1 VSLFIART
9 DRLGLVGPNGA
20 GKSTLFGLILG
31 EEKPDTGTIEW
42 ERGADF
48 GFLPQESAP
57 AGDETILHIA
67 TSGKKL
73 EPTEDDYDIDYTLE
87 PRARKILAGLGFKEG
102 DADKL
107 AKTFSGGWVM
117 RAHLARLLVAE
128 PALLL
133 LDEPT
138 NHLDLE
144 ALLWF
149 QDYLTRYPGGLVVI
163 SHDRA
168 FLNALCTGML
178 ELRAGTLHYYHG
190 NYDNFLKEKEAR
202 KAQQAAAFKNQ
213 QREIAH
219 LQKFVDR
226 FGAKASMASRAKSKE
241 KQIERLQ
248 EVAVEEPTEELKRI
262 NFKFP
267 QPPRSGLKVIELEHV
282 QQAYGNHVVYRD
294 LNFTAERGQRIVLVG
309 PNGAGKSTLLK
320 ILADVIPIQ
329 GGTRELGSNVVPA
342 TSPRTA
348 SITSRP
354 TLTVFENV
362 MSLRTAENQLTEQ
375 QARAILGAF
384 LFRKD
389 DVHKPVSVLS
399 GGEKSRLAL
408 ARLLVKPPNL
418 LLMDEPTTHLD
429 IQSID
434 SLVGA
439 LKNYEGTL
447 IFISHDVHFIKA
459 LAENVLHVHS
469 GRLTPYAGN
478 YDYYLEKSKATDARA
493 ALTAG
498 FTDAAG
504 ARNRGPAPEGRA
516 QGPPTSPQIPHAASS
531 KPKPITARDRP
542 RSASSASSIVD
553 QVGQLEKPVKLRTR
567 SQAGRDHRRAR
578 GRSTQHSDL
587 RRQGQVPSPQ
597 PRAERHR
604 RSDQRSPPPS
614 EWEAAATEARGMGV
628 PGAPRQNITT
638 TRDKMEPRPVAAFLL
653 RSDLFEVPCHPAY
666 RDGTAESF
674 PARSATGRI
683 ADDRLRQHGIRLGQ
697 RRLIVGMHEAKRPA
711 GLHLFAHLH
720 QRADPHR
727 RINAVFRLGAAR
739 PEAQGGQSHAHRID
753 LLHKPTGLRRQ
764 RFLPARLRQLRGI
777 INDGHVA
784 ALRPDDLAKLRQR
797 RAARNRLLEL
807 PAGRRLVRRHAAHHQ
822 HLRRRASA

>member
-1 VSLFIART
+1 MLTIADVSKSYGTRELFSDVSLFIART

-20 GKSTLFGLILG
+20 GKSTLFNLILG

-67 TSGKKL
+67 TSGKQL
-73 EPTEDDYDIDYTLE
+73 EPTDDNYDIDYTLE
-87 PRARKILAGLGFKEG
+87 PRAKKILAGLGFKEG

-178 ELRAGTLHYYHG
+178 ELRANTLHYYHG
-190 NYDNFLKEKEAR
+190 NYDNFLQEKEAR
-202 KAQQAAAFKNQ
+202 KAQQAALFKNQ

-219 LQKFVDR
+219 LQTFVDR
-226 FGAKASMASRAKSKE
+226 FGAKASLATRAKSKE
-241 KQIERLQ
+241 KQIERLK
-248 EVAVEEPTEELKRI
+248 EVAVEEPQEELKRI

-267 QPPRSGLKVIELEHV
+267 QPPRSGLKVIELKNV

-294 LNFTAERGQRIVLVG
+294 LNFTVERGQRMVLIG

-329 GGTRELGSNVVPA
+329 AGTRELGYNTVCGYFAQNRLDNLKSD
-342 TSPRTA
+342 
-348 SITSRP
+348 
-354 TLTVFENV
+354 LTVLENV
-362 MSLRTAENQLTEQ
+362 MELRTVENQLTEQ

-389 DVHKPVSVLS
+389 DVHKPIGVLS

-429 IQSID
+429 IPSID
-434 SLVGA
+434 SLINA
-439 LKNYEGTL
+439 LKSFEGTL
-447 IFISHDVHFIKA
+447 IFISHDVHFIRSI
-459 LAENVLHVHS
+459 AENVLHVHS

-478 YDYYLEKSKATDARA
+478 YDYYLDKSKATDARA
-493 ALTAG
+493 AITAG
-498 FTDAAG
+498 FTDA
-504 ARNRGPAPEGRA
+504 RPTQEVKKEPSKETKLTTPAKAKATPN
-516 QGPPTSPQIPHAASS
+516 QIR
-531 KPKPITARDRP
+531 KFRE
-542 RSASSASSIVD
+542 
-553 QVGQLEKPVKLRTR
+553 QVGQLEKQVSELEAK
-567 SQAGRDHRRAR
+567 QAEITAALEAPETYADKGKFHHLNREL
-578 GRSTQHSDL
+578 STI
-587 RRQGQVPSPQ
+587 V
-597 PRAERHR
+597 
-604 RSDQRSPPPS
+604 DQITAATT
-614 EWEAAATEARGMGV
+614 EWELAATQLAE
-628 PGAPRQNITT
+628 
-638 TRDKMEPRPVAAFLL
+638 ME
-653 RSDLFEVPCHPAY
+653 
-666 RDGTAESF
+666 
-674 PARSATGRI
+674 
-683 ADDRLRQHGIRLGQ
+683 
-697 RRLIVGMHEAKRPA
+697 
-711 GLHLFAHLH
+711 
-720 QRADPHR
+720 
-727 RINAVFRLGAAR
+727 
-739 PEAQGGQSHAHRID
+739 
-753 LLHKPTGLRRQ
+753 KP
-764 RFLPARLRQLRGI
+764 
-777 INDGHVA
+777 
-784 ALRPDDLAKLRQR
+784 
-797 RAARNRLLEL
+797 
-807 PAGRRLVRRHAAHHQ
+807 
-822 HLRRRASA
+822 

>member
-1 VSLFIART
+1 MLTIADVSKSYGTRELFAEVSLFIART

-48 GFLPQESAP
+48 GYLPQESAP

-73 EPTEDDYDIDYTLE
+73 EPDEDDYDIDYTLE
-87 PRARKILAGLGFKEG
+87 PRAKKILAGLGFKEG
-102 DADKL
+102 DAMKV
-107 AKTFSGGWVM
+107 AKSFSGGWVM

-149 QDYLTRYPGGLVVI
+149 QEYLIRYPGGLVVI

-178 ELRAGTLHYYHG
+178 ELRSGRLNYYHG
-190 NYDNFLKEKEAR
+190 NYDNFLTEKEAR
-202 KAQQAAAFKNQ
+202 KAQQQAAFKNQ

-241 KQIERLQ
+241 KQIERL
-248 EVAVEEPTEELKRI
+248 EAVAVEEPTEELRRI

-282 QQAYGNHVVYRD
+282 RQAYGEHVVYRD
-294 LNFTAERGQRIVLVG
+294 LNFTSERGQRIVLVG

-320 ILADVIPIQ
+320 ILAGVLPIQ
-329 GGTRELGSNVVPA
+329 GGTRELGSNVVPGYFA
-342 TSPRTA
+342 QNRLDNLNA
-348 SITSRP
+348 EA
-354 TLTVFENV
+354 TVFENV
-362 MSLRTAENQLTEQ
+362 MELRTNENQLTEQ

-389 DVHKPVSVLS
+389 DVHKKVSILS

-408 ARLLVKPPNL
+408 ARILVKPPNL

-434 SLVGA
+434 SLIGA
-439 LKNYEGTL
+439 LKAYEGTL

-459 LAENVLHVHS
+459 LAETVLHVHS

-478 YDYYLEKSKATDARA
+478 YDYYLEKSKSTDARA

-498 FTDAAG
+498 FTDARPKQEKA
-504 ARNRGPAPEGRA
+504 PA
-516 QGPPTSPQIPHAASS
+516 AAPAST
-531 KPKPITARDRP
+531 K
-542 RSASSASSIVD
+542 SASTPATKKLSPNEVRKFRED
-553 QVGQLEKPVKLRTR
+553 VGQLEKKVVELETK
-567 SQAGRDHRRAR
+567 QAEITAALEAPETYADKGKFHHLNREL
-578 GRSTQHSDL
+578 ST
-587 RRQGQVPSPQ
+587 VV
-597 PRAERHR
+597 
-604 RSDQRSPPPS
+604 DQIT
-614 EWEAAATEARGMGV
+614 AAT
-628 PGAPRQNITT
+628 
-638 TRDKMEPRPVAAFLL
+638 
-653 RSDLFEVPCHPAY
+653 
-666 RDGTAESF
+666 TAWEQAVEKLSELES
-674 PARSATGRI
+674 
-683 ADDRLRQHGIRLGQ
+683 
-697 RRLIVGMHEAKRPA
+697 
-711 GLHLFAHLH
+711 
-720 QRADPHR
+720 
-727 RINAVFRLGAAR
+727 
-739 PEAQGGQSHAHRID
+739 
-753 LLHKPTGLRRQ
+753 
-764 RFLPARLRQLRGI
+764 
-777 INDGHVA
+777 
-784 ALRPDDLAKLRQR
+784 
-797 RAARNRLLEL
+797 
-807 PAGRRLVRRHAAHHQ
+807 
-822 HLRRRASA
+822 

>member
-48 GFLPQESAP
+48 GYLPQESAP

-73 EPTEDDYDIDYTLE
+73 EPDEDDYDIDYTLE
-87 PRARKILAGLGFKEG
+87 PRAKKILAGLGFKEG
-102 DADKL
+102 DAMKV
-107 AKTFSGGWVM
+107 AKSFSGGWVM

-149 QDYLTRYPGGLVVI
+149 QEYLIRYPGGLVVI

-178 ELRAGTLHYYHG
+178 ELRSGRLNYYHG
-190 NYDNFLKEKEAR
+190 NYDNFLTEKEAR
-202 KAQQAAAFKNQ
+202 KSQQQAAYKNQ

-241 KQIERLQ
+241 KQIERL
-248 EVAVEEPTEELKRI
+248 EAVAVEEPTEELKRI

-267 QPPRSGLKVIELEHV
+267 QPPRSGLKVIDLEHV
-282 QQAYGNHVVYRD
+282 KQAYGDHVVYRD

-320 ILADVIPIQ
+320 ILAGVLPIQ
-329 GGTRELGSNVVPA
+329 GGVRELGSNVVPGYFA
-342 TSPRTA
+342 QNRLDNLNADA
-348 SITSRP
+348 S
-354 TLTVFENV
+354 VFENV
-362 MSLRTAENQLTEQ
+362 MELRTNENQLTEQ

-389 DVHKPVSVLS
+389 DVHKKVSILS

-408 ARLLVKPPNL
+408 ARILVKPPNL

-434 SLVGA
+434 SLIGA
-439 LKNYEGTL
+439 LKAYEGTL

-478 YDYYLEKSKATDARA
+478 YDYYLEKSKSTDARA

-498 FTDAAG
+498 FTDARPKQEKVA
-504 ARNRGPAPEGRA
+504 AVVPTA
-516 QGPPTSPQIPHAASS
+516 TSPASGK
-531 KPKPITARDRP
+531 KPSPNEVRKFREE
-542 RSASSASSIVD
+542 
-553 QVGQLEKPVKLRTR
+553 VGQLEKKVVELEAKQSEITAALEAPETYADKGKFHHLNREL
-567 SQAGRDHRRAR
+567 
-578 GRSTQHSDL
+578 STI
-587 RRQGQVPSPQ
+587 V
-597 PRAERHR
+597 
-604 RSDQRSPPPS
+604 DQ
-614 EWEAAATEARGMGV
+614 
-628 PGAPRQNITT
+628 IT
-638 TRDKMEPRPVAAFLL
+638 
-653 RSDLFEVPCHPAY
+653 
-666 RDGTAESF
+666 
-674 PARSATGRI
+674 SAT
-683 ADDRLRQHGIRLGQ
+683 
-697 RRLIVGMHEAKRPA
+697 
-711 GLHLFAHLH
+711 
-720 QRADPHR
+720 
-727 RINAVFRLGAAR
+727 AAW
-739 PEAQGGQSHAHRID
+739 E
-753 LLHKPTGLRRQ
+753 K
-764 RFLPARLRQLRGI
+764 
-777 INDGHVA
+777 A
-784 ALRPDDLAKLRQR
+784 AEKLAE
-797 RAARNRLLEL
+797 LEK
-807 PAGRRLVRRHAAHHQ
+807 
-822 HLRRRASA
+822 

>member
-1 VSLFIART
+1 MLTIADVSKSYGTRELFAEVSLFIART
-9 DRLGLVGPNGA
+9 DRLGLIGPNGA

-48 GFLPQESAP
+48 GYLPQESAP

-73 EPTEDDYDIDYTLE
+73 EPDEDDYDIDYTLE
-87 PRARKILAGLGFKEG
+87 PRAKKILAGLGFKEG
-102 DADKL
+102 DALKL

-149 QDYLTRYPGGLVVI
+149 QDYLIRYPGGLVVI

-178 ELRAGTLHYYHG
+178 ELRSGRLNYYHG
-190 NYDNFLKEKEAR
+190 NYDNYLTEKEAR
-202 KAQQAAAFKNQ
+202 KAQQAAAFKTQ

-219 LQKFVDR
+219 LQVFVDR

-241 KQIERLQ
+241 KQIERLK
-248 EVAVEEPTEELKRI
+248 EVAVEEPTEELRKM

-267 QPPRSGLKVIELEHV
+267 QPPRSGLKVINLEHV
-282 QQAYGNHVVYRD
+282 QQAYGDHVVYKD
-294 LNFTAERGQRIVLVG
+294 LNFSCERGQRIVLVG

-320 ILADVIPIQ
+320 ILAGVITIQ
-329 GGTRELGSNVVPA
+329 GGERELGSNVVPGYFA
-342 TSPRTA
+342 QNRLDNLDA
-348 SITSRP
+348 SM
-354 TLTVFENV
+354 TVFENV
-362 MSLRTAENQLTEQ
+362 MSLRTNENQLTEQ

-389 DVHKPVSVLS
+389 DVHKPISVLS

-408 ARLLVKPPNL
+408 ARILVKPPNL

-434 SLVGA
+434 ALVGA

-459 LAENVLHVHS
+459 LAKNVLHVHS
-469 GRLTPYAGN
+469 GRLTPYAGD
-478 YDYYLEKSKATDARA
+478 YDYYLDKSKSTDARA

-498 FTDAAG
+498 FTDARPVQQKA
-504 ARNRGPAPEGRA
+504 AAKN
-516 QGPPTSPQIPHAASS
+516 SPVAAASPAKA
-531 KPKPITARDRP
+531 KPSANEIRKFREEVGRLEQKVVQLEAKQSEITNALEDP
-542 RSASSASSIVD
+542 ASYADKGKFHHLNLELSTIVD
-553 QVGQLEKPVKLRTR
+553 QITT
-567 SQAGRDHRRAR
+567 ATA
-578 GRSTQHSDL
+578 
-587 RRQGQVPSPQ
+587 
-597 PRAERHR
+597 A
-604 RSDQRSPPPS
+604 
-614 EWEAAATEARGMGV
+614 WETAATKLAE
-628 PGAPRQNITT
+628 
-638 TRDKMEPRPVAAFLL
+638 ME
-653 RSDLFEVPCHPAY
+653 SD
-666 RDGTAESF
+666 R
-674 PARSATGRI
+674 
-683 ADDRLRQHGIRLGQ
+683 
-697 RRLIVGMHEAKRPA
+697 
-711 GLHLFAHLH
+711 
-720 QRADPHR
+720 
-727 RINAVFRLGAAR
+727 
-739 PEAQGGQSHAHRID
+739 
-753 LLHKPTGLRRQ
+753 
-764 RFLPARLRQLRGI
+764 
-777 INDGHVA
+777 
-784 ALRPDDLAKLRQR
+784 
-797 RAARNRLLEL
+797 
-807 PAGRRLVRRHAAHHQ
+807 
-822 HLRRRASA
+822 

>member
-1 VSLFIART
+1 MLTIADVSKSYGTRELFHDVSLFIART
-9 DRLGLVGPNGA
+9 DRLGLIGPNGA
-20 GKSTLFGLILG
+20 GKSTLFNLILG

-42 ERGADF
+42 ERGSDF

-73 EPTEDDYDIDYTLE
+73 EPTDDDYDIDYTLE
-87 PRARKILAGLGFKEG
+87 PRAKKILAGLGFKEG
-102 DADKL
+102 DALKL

-149 QDYLTRYPGGLVVI
+149 QDYLSRYPGGLVVI

-178 ELRAGTLHYYHG
+178 ELRSNTLHYYHG
-190 NYDNFLKEKEAR
+190 NYDNFLTEKEAR

-248 EVAVEEPTEELKRI
+248 EVAVDEPTEELRKM

-282 QQAYGNHVVYRD
+282 QQAYGDHVVYRD

-320 ILADVIPIQ
+320 ILADVIPIN
-329 GGTRELGSNVVPA
+329 GGTRELGSNVVTGYFA
-342 TSPRTA
+342 QNRLDNLDA
-348 SITSRP
+348 SM
-354 TLTVFENV
+354 TVFEIV
-362 MSLRTAENQLTEQ
+362 MSLRTNENQLTEQ

-408 ARLLVKPPNL
+408 ARILVKPPNL

-447 IFISHDVHFIKA
+447 IFISHDVHFIRA
-459 LAENVLHVHS
+459 LAQNVLHVHS
-469 GRLTPYAGN
+469 GRLTPYAGD
-478 YDYYLEKSKATDARA
+478 YDYYLEKSKAGDARA

-498 FTDAAG
+498 FTDA
-504 ARNRGPAPEGRA
+504 RPV
-516 QGPPTSPQIPHAASS
+516 QTSSANPKPQISDSKSPKPAASK
-531 KPKPITARDRP
+531 KPTPNEIRKFREK
-542 RSASSASSIVD
+542 
-553 QVGQLEKPVKLRTR
+553 VGQLEKAVAVLEIKQSELAAELEAPETYSSPGKAQQLNRELTSIVDQITIATTEWEQAAVKL
-567 SQAGRDHRRAR
+567 
-578 GRSTQHSDL
+578 
-587 RRQGQVPSPQ
+587 
-597 PRAERHR
+597 E
-604 RSDQRSPPPS
+604 
-614 EWEAAATEARGMGV
+614 E
-628 PGAPRQNITT
+628 
-638 TRDKMEPRPVAAFLL
+638 MEK
-653 RSDLFEVPCHPAY
+653 
-666 RDGTAESF
+666 T
-674 PARSATGRI
+674 
-683 ADDRLRQHGIRLGQ
+683 
-697 RRLIVGMHEAKRPA
+697 
-711 GLHLFAHLH
+711 
-720 QRADPHR
+720 
-727 RINAVFRLGAAR
+727 
-739 PEAQGGQSHAHRID
+739 
-753 LLHKPTGLRRQ
+753 
-764 RFLPARLRQLRGI
+764 
-777 INDGHVA
+777 
-784 ALRPDDLAKLRQR
+784 
-797 RAARNRLLEL
+797 
-807 PAGRRLVRRHAAHHQ
+807 
-822 HLRRRASA
+822 

>member
-1 VSLFIART
+1 MLTIADVSKSYGTRELFSDVSLFIART
-9 DRLGLVGPNGA
+9 DRLGLIGPNGA

-48 GFLPQESAP
+48 GYLPQESAP

-73 EPTEDDYDIDYTLE
+73 EPTDDDYDIDYTLE
-87 PRARKILAGLGFKEG
+87 PRARKILDGLGFKTD

-190 NYDNFLKEKEAR
+190 NYDNFLTEKEAR
-202 KAQQAAAFKNQ
+202 KHQQAAAFKNQ

-219 LQKFVDR
+219 LQVFVDR

-241 KQIERLQ
+241 KQIERLK
-248 EVAVEEPTEELKRI
+248 EVAVEEPTEELRKM

-267 QPPRSGLKVIELEHV
+267 QPPRSGLKVVDLKHV
-282 QQAYGNHVVYRD
+282 RQAYGENVIYKD
-294 LNFTAERGQRIVLVG
+294 LNFTAERGQGIVLIG

-320 ILADVIPIQ
+320 ILAGVIPIQ
-329 GGTRELGSNVVPA
+329 GGERELGSNVVPGYFA
-342 TSPRTA
+342 QNRLDNLNPDA
-348 SITSRP
+348 
-354 TLTVFENV
+354 TVFENV
-362 MSLRTAENQLTEQ
+362 MELRTNENQLTEQ

-399 GGEKSRLAL
+399 GGEKTRLAL
-408 ARLLVKPPNL
+408 ARILVKPPNL

-434 SLVGA
+434 ALVHA
-439 LKNYEGTL
+439 LRGYEGTL

-459 LAENVLHVHS
+459 LAKNVLHVHS
-469 GRLTPYAGN
+469 GRLTNYAGD
-478 YDYYLEKSKATDARA
+478 YDYYLEKSKLSDARA
-493 ALTAG
+493 AITAG
-498 FTDAAG
+498 FTDGRPKQAEAKKAAPVAAVAAKPKASPSEIRKFRESVG
-504 ARNRGPAPEGRA
+504 VLEKKVVDLEAKQAEITAALEAPETYADKGKFQHLNREL
-516 QGPPTSPQIPHAASS
+516 
-531 KPKPITARDRP
+531 TAM
-542 RSASSASSIVD
+542 
-553 QVGQLEKPVKLRTR
+553 T
-567 SQAGRDHRRAR
+567 
-578 GRSTQHSDL
+578 DL
-587 RRQGQVPSPQ
+587 VT
-597 PRAERHR
+597 
-604 RSDQRSPPPS
+604 
-614 EWEAAATEARGMGV
+614 AATEAWEKAV
-628 PGAPRQNITT
+628 SQLSE
-638 TRDKMEPRPVAAFLL
+638 MEKA
-653 RSDLFEVPCHPAY
+653 
-666 RDGTAESF
+666 
-674 PARSATGRI
+674 
-683 ADDRLRQHGIRLGQ
+683 
-697 RRLIVGMHEAKRPA
+697 
-711 GLHLFAHLH
+711 
-720 QRADPHR
+720 
-727 RINAVFRLGAAR
+727 
-739 PEAQGGQSHAHRID
+739 
-753 LLHKPTGLRRQ
+753 
-764 RFLPARLRQLRGI
+764 
-777 INDGHVA
+777 
-784 ALRPDDLAKLRQR
+784 
-797 RAARNRLLEL
+797 
-807 PAGRRLVRRHAAHHQ
+807 
-822 HLRRRASA
+822 

>member
-1 VSLFIART
+1 MLTIADVSKSYGTRELFAEVSLFIART

-20 GKSTLFGLILG
+20 GKSTLFSLILG
-31 EEKPDTGTIEW
+31 EERPDTGTIEW

-57 AGDETILHIA
+57 AGEETILHIA

-73 EPTEDDYDIDYTLE
+73 QPDEDDWDIDYTLE

-102 DADKL
+102 DAEKL

-149 QDYLTRYPGGLVVI
+149 QDYLSRYPGGLVVI

-178 ELRAGTLHYYHG
+178 ELRGGRLNYYHG
-190 NYDNFLKEKEAR
+190 NYDDYLKEKEAR
-202 KAQQAAAFKNQ
+202 KDQQAALFKNQ

-248 EVAVEEPTEELKRI
+248 EVAVEEPQEELKRI
-262 NFKFP
+262 NFRFP
-267 QPPRSGLKVIELEHV
+267 QPPRSGLRVIELAKV
-282 QQAYGNHVVYRD
+282 QQAYGDHVVYRD

-320 ILADVIPIQ
+320 ILAGVIPIQ
-329 GGTRELGSNVVPA
+329 GGERELGSNVFTGYFAQNRIDNLKPE
-342 TSPRTA
+342 
-348 SITSRP
+348 
-354 TLTVFENV
+354 LTVFENV
-362 MSLRTAENQLTEQ
+362 MELRTNENQLTEQ

-389 DVHKPVSVLS
+389 DVHKPIGVLS

-429 IQSID
+429 IASID
-434 SLVGA
+434 ALINA
-439 LKNYEGTL
+439 LKSYEGTL
-447 IFISHDVHFIKA
+447 IFISHDVHFIRA

-478 YDYYLEKSKATDARA
+478 YDYYLEKSKAGDARA

-498 FTDAAG
+498 FSDARPKQA
-504 ARNRGPAPEGRA
+504 AAPAPA
-516 QGPPTSPQIPHAASS
+516 PAPAPAA
-531 KPKPITARDRP
+531 PARKKA
-542 RSASSASSIVD
+542 SASEVRKFREH
-553 QVGQLEKPVKLRTR
+553 VGQLEKAVVELEAK
-567 SQAGRDHRRAR
+567 QAEITAQLEAPETYADKGKFHHLNRELSTVVDEIRAA
-578 GRSTQHSDL
+578 TT
-587 RRQGQVPSPQ
+587 
-597 PRAERHR
+597 AWE
-604 RSDQRSPPPS
+604 
-614 EWEAAATEARGMGV
+614 EAATKLAE
-628 PGAPRQNITT
+628 
-638 TRDKMEPRPVAAFLL
+638 ME
-653 RSDLFEVPCHPAY
+653 
-666 RDGTAESF
+666 
-674 PARSATGRI
+674 
-683 ADDRLRQHGIRLGQ
+683 Q
-697 RRLIVGMHEAKRPA
+697 
-711 GLHLFAHLH
+711 
-720 QRADPHR
+720 
-727 RINAVFRLGAAR
+727 
-739 PEAQGGQSHAHRID
+739 
-753 LLHKPTGLRRQ
+753 
-764 RFLPARLRQLRGI
+764 
-777 INDGHVA
+777 
-784 ALRPDDLAKLRQR
+784 
-797 RAARNRLLEL
+797 
-807 PAGRRLVRRHAAHHQ
+807 
-822 HLRRRASA
+822 

>member
-1 VSLFIART
+1 MTDGAAPVWVSGFMLTIADVSKSYGTRELFSDVSLFIART
-9 DRLGLVGPNGA
+9 DRLGLIGPNGA

-57 AGDETILHIA
+57 AGEETILHIA
-67 TSGKKL
+67 TSGKQL
-73 EPTEDDYDIDYTLE
+73 EPTEDNYDIDYTLE
-87 PRARKILAGLGFKEG
+87 PRARKILAGLGFKDDDPE
-102 DADKL
+102 KL
-107 AKTFSGGWVM
+107 AKSFSGGWVM

-190 NYDNFLKEKEAR
+190 NYDNFLTEKEAR
-202 KAQQAAAFKNQ
+202 KAQQLAAFKNQ

-219 LQKFVDR
+219 LQTFVDR

-241 KQIERLQ
+241 KQIERLK
-248 EVAVEEPTEELKRI
+248 EVAVEEPTEELRKM

-282 QQAYGNHVVYRD
+282 QQAYGDHIVYRD
-294 LNFTAERGQRIVLVG
+294 LNFTAERGQRIVLIG

-320 ILADVIPIQ
+320 ILAGVIPIQ
-329 GGTRELGSNVVPA
+329 GGTRELGSNVVPGYFA
-342 TSPRTA
+342 QNRLDNLNPDA
-348 SITSRP
+348 
-354 TLTVFENV
+354 TVFENV
-362 MSLRTAENQLTEQ
+362 MELRTNENQLTEQ

-399 GGEKSRLAL
+399 GGEKTRLAL
-408 ARLLVKPPNL
+408 ARLLVRPPNL

-434 SLVGA
+434 ALVMA
-439 LKNYEGTL
+439 LKSYEGTL
-447 IFISHDVHFIKA
+447 IFISHDVHFIRS

-478 YDYYLEKSKATDARA
+478 YDYYLEKSKLSDARA
-493 ALTAG
+493 AITAG
-498 FTDAAG
+498 FTDGRPSQKTEAKKPAEPVKSGVIKSKPSANEIRKFREHVGVLEKKVVELETKQSEITAALE
-504 ARNRGPAPEGRA
+504 APETYSDKAKFHRLNLDLSA
-516 QGPPTSPQIPHAASS
+516 TVDQ
-531 KPKPITARDRP
+531 ITA
-542 RSASSASSIVD
+542 ATA
-553 QVGQLEKPVKLRTR
+553 
-567 SQAGRDHRRAR
+567 
-578 GRSTQHSDL
+578 
-587 RRQGQVPSPQ
+587 
-597 PRAERHR
+597 
-604 RSDQRSPPPS
+604 
-614 EWEAAATEARGMGV
+614 EWEKAAQQLSE
-628 PGAPRQNITT
+628 
-638 TRDKMEPRPVAAFLL
+638 ME
-653 RSDLFEVPCHPAY
+653 
-666 RDGTAESF
+666 
-674 PARSATGRI
+674 SA
-683 ADDRLRQHGIRLGQ
+683 
-697 RRLIVGMHEAKRPA
+697 
-711 GLHLFAHLH
+711 
-720 QRADPHR
+720 
-727 RINAVFRLGAAR
+727 
-739 PEAQGGQSHAHRID
+739 
-753 LLHKPTGLRRQ
+753 
-764 RFLPARLRQLRGI
+764 
-777 INDGHVA
+777 
-784 ALRPDDLAKLRQR
+784 
-797 RAARNRLLEL
+797 
-807 PAGRRLVRRHAAHHQ
+807 
-822 HLRRRASA
+822 

>member
-1 VSLFIART
+1 MLTIADVSKSYGTRELFSDVSLFIART
-9 DRLGLVGPNGA
+9 DRLGLIGPNGA

-48 GFLPQESAP
+48 GYLPQESAP

-73 EPTEDDYDIDYTLE
+73 EPTDDDYDIDYTLE
-87 PRARKILAGLGFKEG
+87 PRARKILDGLGFKPD

-190 NYDNFLKEKEAR
+190 NYDNFLVEKEAR

-219 LQKFVDR
+219 LQVFVDR

-241 KQIERLQ
+241 KQIERLK
-248 EVAVEEPTEELKRI
+248 EVAVEEPTEELRKM

-267 QPPRSGLKVIELEHV
+267 QPPRSGLKVIELEHI
-282 QQAYGNHVVYRD
+282 QQAYGDHVVYKD
-294 LNFTAERGQRIVLVG
+294 LNFTAERGQGIVLIG

-320 ILADVIPIQ
+320 ILADVIPTQ
-329 GGTRELGSNVVPA
+329 GGTRELGSNVVPGYFA
-342 TSPRTA
+342 QNRLDNLNA
-348 SITSRP
+348 EA
-354 TLTVFENV
+354 TVFENV
-362 MSLRTAENQLTEQ
+362 MELRTNENQLTEQ

-399 GGEKSRLAL
+399 GGEKTRLAL
-408 ARLLVKPPNL
+408 ARILVRPPNL

-434 SLVGA
+434 ALVMA
-439 LKNYEGTL
+439 LRAYEGTL

-459 LAENVLHVHS
+459 LAKNVLHVHS
-469 GRLTPYAGN
+469 GKLTHYAGD
-478 YDYYLEKSKATDARA
+478 YDYYLDKSKSTDARA
-493 ALTAG
+493 ALTSG
-498 FTDAAG
+498 LSDNRPKQIETKKAAPVSS
-504 ARNRGPAPEGRA
+504 GPVK
-516 QGPPTSPQIPHAASS
+516 S
-531 KPKPITARDRP
+531 KPSANEIRKFREHVGVLEKKVVDLETKQAEITSALESPETYADKGKFQHLNRELSAMTDLITA
-542 RSASSASSIVD
+542 ATA
-553 QVGQLEKPVKLRTR
+553 
-567 SQAGRDHRRAR
+567 
-578 GRSTQHSDL
+578 
-587 RRQGQVPSPQ
+587 
-597 PRAERHR
+597 
-604 RSDQRSPPPS
+604 
-614 EWEAAATEARGMGV
+614 EWEKATDELAE
-628 PGAPRQNITT
+628 
-638 TRDKMEPRPVAAFLL
+638 MEKA
-653 RSDLFEVPCHPAY
+653 
-666 RDGTAESF
+666 
-674 PARSATGRI
+674 
-683 ADDRLRQHGIRLGQ
+683 
-697 RRLIVGMHEAKRPA
+697 
-711 GLHLFAHLH
+711 
-720 QRADPHR
+720 
-727 RINAVFRLGAAR
+727 
-739 PEAQGGQSHAHRID
+739 
-753 LLHKPTGLRRQ
+753 
-764 RFLPARLRQLRGI
+764 
-777 INDGHVA
+777 
-784 ALRPDDLAKLRQR
+784 
-797 RAARNRLLEL
+797 
-807 PAGRRLVRRHAAHHQ
+807 
-822 HLRRRASA
+822 